1 MPQITERR
9 LPELRLPKLERDEI
23 MRAMS
28 GVRLPDVRVPDV
40 DISKVDVSKVDRPK
54 IELPE
59 FDLPRIDVRQAI
71 DDAAV
76 RVGIRRRRRSRWPLV
91 AGFAIVV
98 GLIAYALSR
107 PMFRVQVERTARVAR
122 RRIDEMREAREAV
135 TIDPMD
141 VGPVDADAAAWT
153 GGDIAARMDVTTE
166 ETNGAS
172 AGGGAAAEEVVVT
185 KATVKASKAS
195 EPV

>member
-28 GVRLPDVRVPDV
+28 GVRLPDMRVPDV
-40 DISKVDVSKVDRPK
+40 DISKVDVTKIDRPK

-76 RVGIRRRRRSRWPLV
+76 RVGIRQRRRSRWPLV

-141 VGPVDADAAAWT
+141 VGPAETDAAWT
-153 GGDIAARMDVTTE
+153 GGDVAARMDVVTE

-172 AGGGAAAEEVVVT
+172 ADGSSPDGVVVAT

>member
-28 GVRLPDVRVPDV
+28 GVRLPDMRVPDV
-40 DISKVDVSKVDRPK
+40 DISKVDVTKIDRPK

-76 RVGIRRRRRSRWPLV
+76 RVGIRQRRRSRWPLV
-91 AGFAIVV
+91 AGFAIVA
-98 GLIAYALSR
+98 GLIAFALSR
-107 PMFRVQVERTARVAR
+107 PTVRMKVERSARIAR
-122 RRIDEMREAREAV
+122 ARIDEMRAERERMS
-135 TIDPMD
+135 IDSSDIAEPT
-141 VGPVDADAAAWT
+141 ADAAWS
-153 GGDIAARMDVTTE
+153 DPDVTTHVDVAPDSRDGADPYRANVDGIIAFQ
-166 ETNGAS
+166 ETEAS
-172 AGGGAAAEEVVVT
+172 N
-185 KATVKASKAS
+185 
-195 EPV
+195 PV